1 MENLKDMPNLENVE
15 KREAIPTKIVN
26 LIKDRNTLR
35 TEYNKRLTR
44 KLKSITVNDYQS
56 GSKKNEHHIKK
67 PNNQKMVSISTNLTE
82 KLIIS
87 LVSLSWYIVL
97 AMIRYKRICKFFQNF
112 TKFFR

>member
-1 MENLKDMPNLENVE
+1 MEINN
-15 KREAIPTKIVN
+15 
-26 LIKDRNTLR
+26 
-35 TEYNKRLTR
+35 
-44 KLKSITVNDYQS
+44 Q
-56 GSKKNEHHIKK
+56 HIQK

-112 TKFFR
+112 TKFFKITNKIYNSWKIQV